1 MTNTRTYQCI
11 IQHKYFSQN
20 YNKPR
25 PSPTFQQ
32 VSEDTLQQRQD
43 GTSHY
48 PYHEYPG
55 SYRSIFTQMSHGQCE
70 DSPPH
75 MMEWKSPTAVSNQGL
90 LKMIASK
97 ANTPADMVV
106 TVSCTRG
113 ETLLNELP
121 TSRPISIPPQ

>member
-1 MTNTRTYQCI
+1 MAPPTTPIMNTPEATEVYLPKWATDNVKI
-11 IQHKYFSQN
+11 A
-20 YNKPR
+20 
-25 PSPTFQQ
+25 
-32 VSEDTLQQRQD
+32 
-43 GTSHY
+43 
-48 PYHEYPG
+48 
-55 SYRSIFTQMSHGQCE
+55 
-70 DSPPH
+70 PH